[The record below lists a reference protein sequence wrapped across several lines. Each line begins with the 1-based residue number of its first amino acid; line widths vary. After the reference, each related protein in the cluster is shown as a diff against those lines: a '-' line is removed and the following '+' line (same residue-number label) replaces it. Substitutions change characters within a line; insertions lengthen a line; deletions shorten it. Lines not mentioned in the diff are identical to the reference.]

1 MKRIILSVT
10 ALFVFSIVLSSCSS
24 VTTIDGTWKS
34 PSATATKYKKI
45 AVIGLSPDLVKRST
59 VERSVVNN
67 LISNGFSAV
76 SGSTILPQSLYD
88 SDSDGKFDNGA
99 KEKIIETLK
108 SNGVDGVITIAVED
122 VKKSVSY
129 VPGTSYYAPSAGM
142 YGFGGYYG
150 GAYNGFYG
158 GGIVNNPGYYQQ
170 NTQYVVTT
178 NFYNVGSEKLM
189 WSTQSGTMDPSSLND
204 FATSY
209 GSSVVS
215 AFVES
220 GVARK

>member
-1 MKRIILSVT
+1 MKKIILSVT
-10 ALFVFSIVLSSCSS
+10 ALFVFSVLLSSCSS

-34 PSATATKYKKI
+34 PSATATKYSKI
-45 AVIGLSPDLVKRST
+45 VVIGLSPDLVKRST
-59 VERSVVNN
+59 VERSVVNS
-67 LISNGFSAV
+67 LISNGFNAV
-76 SGSTILPQSLYD
+76 SGSTLLPQSLYD
-88 SDSDGKFDNGA
+88 FNSDGKFDDGA
-99 KEKIIETLK
+99 KEKIVAALK
-108 SNGVDGVITIAVED
+108 AAGVDGAITVAVED
-122 VKKSVSY
+122 VKKSTSY
-129 VPGTSYYAPSAGM
+129 VPGTSYYAPGVGA

-158 GGIVNNPGYYQQ
+158 GGIVSNPGYYQQ

-209 GSSVVS
+209 SSSMVS